1 MGLYT
6 TVKDLSLSLD
16 DDGDFRK
23 AESLKYLKQADVVI
37 TNPPFSKFKEYIPQ
51 LIDHQKK
58 FIVLGKMTSLSSKNI
73 FPLFQYNKV
82 WYGVSAL
89 NTTKWFQVPDH
100 YPLTGAYTKIENGRK
115 FVKVSGICWYTNV
128 DNVHRHE
135 ELVLYATYDPTL
147 YPKYDNYDAIEV
159 TRIAEIPMDYSGV
172 MGVPISFMSRYN
184 PDQFEILGLE
194 RYVDYP
200 LKTKVYSEKH
210 LRKFN
215 GRTALKQDNGDLRQ
229 LFPRIL
235 IRRK

>member
-1 MGLYT
+1 M
-6 TVKDLSLSLD
+6 
-16 DDGDFRK
+16 
-23 AESLKYLKQADVVI
+23 KQADVVV
-37 TNPPFSKFKEYIPQ
+37 TNPPFSKFKEYIPL
-51 LIDHQKK
+51 LIKYQKK

-73 FPLFQYNKV
+73 FPLLQNNKV

-89 NTTKWFQVPDH
+89 NSNKWFQVPDH
-100 YPLTGAYTKIENGRK
+100 YPLSGSQTKIENDK
-115 FVKVSGICWYTNV
+115 KYVKVSGICWYTNV
-128 DNVHRHE
+128 DNIHRHD
-135 ELVLYATYDPTL
+135 ELVPYAKYDPKL

-159 TRIAEIPMDYSGV
+159 TRIAEIPEDYYEP

-200 LKTKVYSEKH
+200 LKTKVYTEKH

-215 GRTALKQDNGDLRQ
+215 GRTALRQENGELKQ